1 MAPGGIPL
9 LRIDVQ
15 EYLPLVRRVALR
27 MAARLP
33 RGTDLDDLIGAG
45 VLGLLSASR
54 QYAPEKGVPFHC
66 YAEIR
71 IRGAILDE
79 LRAQAPSSRTARRQS
94 GEIAET
100 VLGLSSRLGRAPT
113 PEEVASEL
121 GISPERYRELLD
133 RVAPVV
139 VIGFDDLHG
148 PSDDDPRDP
157 LQGIRDPDGADPAA
171 ATADRERTLRLATAI
186 ENLTERQRQVIKFY
200 YLEGLNTREIAE
212 MLGVTEGRV
221 SQLHGSALVR
231 LKGLLQETF
240 QV

>member
-1 MAPGGIPL
+1 L

-15 EYLPLVRRVALR
+15 QYLPLVRRVALR
-27 MAARLP
+27 MAAHLP

-45 VLGLLSASR
+45 VLGLLNASR
-54 QYAPEKGVPFHC
+54 QYAPEKGVPFQC

-94 GEIAET
+94 GELEQT
-100 VLGLSSRLGRAPT
+100 VRDLSSRLGRGPT

-139 VIGFDDLHG
+139 VLGFDDLQG
-148 PSDDDPRDP
+148 PSDEDPRDP
-157 LQGIRDPDGADPAA
+157 LQVIRDPDGADPAA
-171 ATADRERTLRLATAI
+171 LTAEREQALRLARAI
-186 ENLTERQRQVIKFY
+186 EQLTERQRQVVKFY

-212 MLGVTEGRV
+212 LLGVTEGRV
-221 SQLHGSALVR
+221 SQIHGSALGR
-231 LKGLLQETF
+231 LKGLLRSTF

>member
-1 MAPGGIPL
+1 ML
-9 LRIDVQ
+9 CIDVQ

-33 RGTDLDDLIGAG
+33 PGTDLDDLIGAG
-45 VLGLLSASR
+45 LLGLLSASR

-79 LRAQAPSSRTARRQS
+79 LRAQAPSSRSARRQS

-100 VLGLSSRLGRAPT
+100 VRDLAARLGRAPS
-113 PEEVASEL
+113 PKEVATEL

-139 VIGFDDLHG
+139 VLGFDDLQG
-148 PSDDDPRDP
+148 SSDEDPRDP
-157 LQGIRDPDGADPAA
+157 LQVIRDPDGTDPSA
-171 ATADRERTLRLATAI
+171 ATADREQTLRLAEAI
-186 ENLTERQRQVIKFY
+186 ESLTERQRQVVKFY

-212 MLGVTEGRV
+212 MLGITEGRV
-221 SQLHGSALVR
+221 SQLHGSALTR
-231 LKGLLQETF
+231 LKGILQETF